1 MNNYYTCSDL
11 NKYNVDLSEL
21 YEYRNNYKIN
31 CFINKKSIFLKT
43 PKVPLHSNIESGY
56 IVIDLNNKNKKV
68 DSFIKFIK
76 DIEIAAGDKIKL
88 KLKKKYKL
96 HSNFVGDGENI
107 KYIFKNNDKNMTIFD
122 KNKKA
127 ISKSGIEIYSDIIL
141 LIKLKDIW
149 TNTEKRQY
157 GLNWNIFQCRVF
169 PQFDYNKCII
179 VDSDNEEDPTEAI
192 KNEIIV
198 QNCVFCNSVCTYK
211 NSIENMNIG
220 KGKGKGKGKG
230 DGKGSYIQNN
240 ISNTCSGG
248 SGGGGSGRGVEIN
261 NQKKPD
267 IKKPID
273 IGPPQLSVTVNELVD
288 IKNKLRKMTK
298 LITSDSD

>member
-11 NKYNVDLSEL
+11 SKYNVDLSEL
-21 YEYRNNYKIN
+21 YEYRNNYKLN

-96 HSNFVGDGENI
+96 HSNFVGEGENI

-122 KNKKA
+122 KNKKV

-179 VDSDNEEDPTEAI
+179 VDSDNDEDPNEEV
-192 KNEIIV
+192 KNDIIV
-198 QNCVFCNSVCTYK
+198 QKCVFCNSVCSYK
-211 NSIENMNIG
+211 NSIENINIG
-220 KGKGKGKGKG
+220 KGKGGKGKGKG
-230 DGKGSYIQNN
+230 VFVSNN
-240 ISNTCSGG
+240 TSGA
-248 SGGGGSGRGVEIN
+248 SGASGASGGRGVEIN
-261 NQKKPD
+261 NPKKPPVE
-267 IKKPID
+267 KPVVT
-273 IGPPQLSVTVNELVD
+273 GPPQLSVTVNELVN

-298 LITSDSD
+298 IINSDSD

>member
-11 NKYNVDLSEL
+11 SKYNVDLSEL
-21 YEYRNNYKIN
+21 YEYRNNYKLN

-96 HSNFVGDGENI
+96 HSNFVGEGENI
-107 KYIFKNNDKNMTIFD
+107 KYILKNNDKNMTIFD
-122 KNKKA
+122 KNKKV

-179 VDSDNEEDPTEAI
+179 VDSDNDEDPNEEV
-192 KNEIIV
+192 KNDIIV
-198 QNCVFCNSVCTYK
+198 QKCVFCNSVCSYK
-211 NSIENMNIG
+211 NSIENINIG
-220 KGKGKGKGKG
+220 KGKGGKGKGKG
-230 DGKGSYIQNN
+230 VFVSNN
-240 ISNTCSGG
+240 TSGA
-248 SGGGGSGRGVEIN
+248 SGASGGRGVEIN
-261 NQKKPD
+261 NPKKPPVE
-267 IKKPID
+267 KPVVT
-273 IGPPQLSVTVNELVD
+273 GPPQLSVTVNELVN

-298 LITSDSD
+298 IINSDSD